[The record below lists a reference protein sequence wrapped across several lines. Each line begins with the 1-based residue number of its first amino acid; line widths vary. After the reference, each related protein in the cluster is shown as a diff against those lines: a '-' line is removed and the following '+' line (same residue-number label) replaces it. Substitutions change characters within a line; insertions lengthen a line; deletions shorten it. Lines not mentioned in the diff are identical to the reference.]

1 MINNHLSVLFED
13 GLAVRYMSPSQHGRI
28 DRKYAPKTADQG

>member
-13 GLAVRYMSPSQHGRI
+13 GLAVRYMSPS
-28 DRKYAPKTADQG
+28 